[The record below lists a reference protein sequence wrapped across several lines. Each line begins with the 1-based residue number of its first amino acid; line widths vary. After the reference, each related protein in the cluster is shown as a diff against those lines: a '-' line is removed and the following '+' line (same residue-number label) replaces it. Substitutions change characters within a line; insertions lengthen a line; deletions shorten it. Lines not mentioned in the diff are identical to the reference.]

1 MIDPTGQ
8 RSRAIAINDMKIMA
22 ICHPRRI
29 YGALNHRW
37 YATRRA
43 IEFVKW
49 VGQLHPGM
57 PIVHGHFRTEI
68 GTVRHIR
75 LT

>member
-8 RSRAIAINDMKIMA
+8 RPRASDLNDMKIMA

-37 YATRRA
+37 YATHRA
-43 IEFVKW
+43 IELVKW

-57 PIVHGHFRTEI
+57 PIVHGCFRTESR
-68 GTVRHIR
+68 TVRHIF